1 LDINNSTVTNI
12 SNIQDS
18 SNASSSTN
26 DLGKD
31 SFFKILAAQLQYQD
45 PMEGGDNTAYVAQL
59 AQFST
64 LEQMENMNNNLLE
77 SIKRQDVQ
85 YANQLLG
92 SEIIFAEGETLYQGI
107 VEAYTIKNN
116 EPYMVMGEKEFAIS
130 QIQAILS
137 EKDNDLPVESEP
149 ETTE

>member
-1 LDINNSTVTNI
+1 MDINNSTVSNL

-92 SEIIFAEGETLYQGI
+92 SEIIFAEGETLFQGI
-107 VEAYTIKNN
+107 VEAYTIKSN
-116 EPYMVMGEKEFAIS
+116 EPYMVMGEKEFTIS

-137 EKDNDLPVESEP
+137 EKDSVTPVESEP